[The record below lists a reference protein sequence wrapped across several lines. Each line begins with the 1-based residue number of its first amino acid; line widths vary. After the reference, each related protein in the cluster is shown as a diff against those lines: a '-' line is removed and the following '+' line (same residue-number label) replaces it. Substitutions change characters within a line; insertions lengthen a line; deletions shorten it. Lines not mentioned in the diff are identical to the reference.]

1 MAKQNLTLTTKVTF
15 SFSKLNKNLEKIIDS
30 VESRGGRNVADKLK
44 DYIKSGKVTPALEK
58 NTIKKWRPQ
67 IGYNPDYP
75 HLRGNKASKSTPL
88 YATGKL
94 HDSIRS
100 VKGGISFNAY
110 GFSHDRGIGRPQRKW
125 LTLLSETKEGSRVL
139 SKENLKKFR
148 EDIKKAFKLPGRG
161 KNIRK
166 VSV

>member
-1 MAKQNLTLTTKVTF
+1 MAKQDLTLTTKVTF
-15 SFSKLNKNLEKIIDS
+15 SFSKLNKNLEKIISS

-44 DYIKSGKVTPALEK
+44 DYIKSGKVTPALKES
-58 NTIKKWRPQ
+58 TIKRRNQ
-67 IGYNPDYP
+67 VGYNPHYP
-75 HLRGNKASKSTPL
+75 NLRGNQASKSTPL

-94 HDSIRS
+94 HDSIKS

-110 GFSHDRGIGRPQRKW
+110 GISHDKGIGRPKRRW
-125 LTLLSETKEGSRVL
+125 LKLLSEKKEGSRVL
-139 SKENLKKFR
+139 SKESLKKFR
-148 EDIKKAFKLPGRG
+148 EDIKKAFSLKAP